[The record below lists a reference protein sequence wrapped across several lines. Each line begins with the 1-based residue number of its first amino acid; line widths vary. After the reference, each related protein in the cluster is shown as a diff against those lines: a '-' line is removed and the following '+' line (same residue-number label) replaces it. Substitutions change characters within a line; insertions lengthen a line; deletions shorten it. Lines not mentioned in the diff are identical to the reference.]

1 MLHVAQRQN
10 NKKPQHYYYY
20 KGKFFSYYSTFSY
33 SFLTRLFF
41 LFQFQPQ
48 HPTHSKE
55 TERKT
60 KEVEDGKREKENG
73 HVSFF
78 ITKTD
83 TITSSLTSLYFLLSL
98 TLFLLANCKLDLI
111 WNQQNI
117 TMKKHVIYEP
127 QFVLG
132 EEGIRALKCLCCP
145 SMQNGWLTQNY

>member
-1 MLHVAQRQN
+1 M
-10 NKKPQHYYYY
+10 
-20 KGKFFSYYSTFSY
+20 
-33 SFLTRLFF
+33 
-41 LFQFQPQ
+41 FQFQPQ

-98 TLFLLANCKLDLI
+98 TLFLLASCKLVLI
-111 WNQQNI
+111 SNQQNI

-132 EEGIRALKCLCCP
+132 EEGIRDPQVFMLSINAERLVNTQLLRTLLYIYHCWQPWNLFEIPNTIP
-145 SMQNGWLTQNY
+145 STI